1 MLGKRE
7 HGFVEETCA
16 VPGRRWAHGPKT
28 NSPNQ
33 LPLAVQGQELLKEIF
48 REIQVDGR
56 VGGGGASCR
65 TAPKIIIISKNHLEI
80 GRVVV

>member
-33 LPLAVQGQELLKEIF
+33 LPFAVQGQELLKEIF

-56 VGGGGASCR
+56 VGGGGLHAEQLQKSSSS
-65 TAPKIIIISKNHLEI
+65 PKIILKL
-80 GRVVV
+80 VM